1 MKLSLHSLSSLTPK
15 RFRTKIRINRWRAS
29 LLQIPVDWLTLTSW
43 LLLLFVIGLITTIC
57 YNMYKEKG
65 RIPDESQWIAQKGKI
80 LCTEAEFKAG
90 IQLSVEPTDPR
101 IQRLDVGSFSIQ
113 RTDRRILRSFFR
125 MRLHL
130 TLDAGIHFDLTPK
143 NQIPGGIIFEPDEAM
158 IGIETIDQFFY
169 TETTTHKET
178 ARLLQTPKI
187 RTSIEETPELRS
199 LQVKGDIIELT
210 FIRKAELLESMYQ
223 LARKIAYHLEEL
235 YI

>member
-1 MKLSLHSLSSLTPK
+1 
-15 RFRTKIRINRWRAS
+15 
-29 LLQIPVDWLTLTSW
+29 
-43 LLLLFVIGLITTIC
+43 
-57 YNMYKEKG
+57 MYKEKRG
-65 RIPDESQWIAQKGKI
+65 IPSESQWIAEKGKI
-80 LCTEAEFKAG
+80 LCTEREFKAG

-143 NQIPGGIIFEPDEAM
+143 SQTPGGIIFEPGEAM
-158 IGIETIDQFFY
+158 IGIDAIDQSFY

-178 ARLLQTPKI
+178 ARLLQTHKI
-187 RTSIEETPELRS
+187 LTLIQETPELRR

-210 FIRKAELLESMYQ
+210 FTRKVKLLEPMYQ
-223 LARKIAYHLEEL
+223 LARTLAYHLEEL